1 MKTYLRL
8 SQLLRSLIG
17 GLVALAFLIGFQ
29 MQISLP
35 LEMDK
40 KPLDEIHQAGF
51 LTMLKEIFEFFGLDS
66 DQANN
71 SQPTTREIAPGVIE
85 YTYIVPPAPIQAE
98 IIDRNGATS
107 QGTELVNHQGNKLI
121 DRHAVC
127 RNVRNARTIA
137 REPNPVAGSVESP
150 RMSNS
155 GNGNNNSSINSS
167 NPDEQAQTQAIFVP
181 VKTAEEWASF
191 RANLPPQ
198 VTLSNCVP
206 GCFDYTVPPGVF
218 RLRIVAIGAGGGGSR
233 STPGCAYMTLSGG
246 GGASVVAT
254 VDVVPGDT
262 IPYCVGIGGRRPLG
276 TGWTTSPRNCGDFV
290 GGNGGDTYF
299 GGYLRARGGAGGNQ
313 WHYKNEDR
321 RGTPPSLGGT
331 PTVAAGTAG
340 VTVISSNPGGTVS
353 SRGACGGN
361 AVIPANEPA
370 LRDITGLGACSVSAP
385 GGNYG
390 GGGFGQVNGHYSDGD
405 ASGGADGYLSIE
417 PL

>member
-1 MKTYLRL
+1 MKKNLRPFHVL
-8 SQLLRSLIG
+8 SPLVG
-17 GLVALAFLIGFQ
+17 GLVTLSIVLALFTFQ
-29 MQISLP
+29 LHVPSSLKSAR
-35 LEMDK
+35 EFSDS
-40 KPLDEIHQAGF
+40 IQQAGF
-51 LTMLKEIFEFFGLDS
+51 LSMLKEIFEFYGLDS

-71 SQPTTREIAPGVIE
+71 SQPTTREIAPGLIE
-85 YTYIVPPAPIQAE
+85 YTYIVPPPPIRAE
-98 IIDRNGATS
+98 VIDRNGATS
-107 QGTELVNHQGNKLI
+107 QGTELVTHQGNKLI

-137 REPNPVAGSVESP
+137 KESNKGPSSVESP
-150 RMSNS
+150 GVGNS
-155 GNGNNNSSINSS
+155 TNT
-167 NPDEQAQTQAIFVP
+167 DEKEKTQAIFVP

-191 RANLPPQ
+191 RANLPSQ

-206 GCFDYTVPPGVF
+206 GCFDYVVPPGVF

-233 STPGCAYMTLSGG
+233 STPGCAYMFLSGG

-254 VDVVPGDT
+254 VDVIPGDT

-276 TGWTTSPRNCGDFV
+276 TGWNASPRNCGDTS

-299 GGYLRARGGAGGNQ
+299 GPYVRARGGAGGNG

-331 PTVAAGTAG
+331 PSVGAGSLG

-361 AVIPANEPA
+361 AVIPANEPT
-370 LRDITGLGACSVSAP
+370 LKGITGLGACSVSEP

-390 GGGFGQVNGHYSDGD
+390 GGGYGQVDSHYSTGD
-405 ASGGADGYLSIE
+405 ASAGADGYLSIE